1 MPPYGVH
8 ELLLKEREGSGAA
21 SSTTDSVDPSAQA
34 ALIRAVRDGDLERVR
49 YLLSRRNISL
59 LLRDEHDS
67 TPLYYAALCG
77 EFDICKL
84 LLESG
89 AKADEKVRR
98 RTS

>member
-21 SSTTDSVDPSAQA
+21 SSTSDSVDPSAQA

-49 YLLSRRNISL
+49 YLLSRKNVSL

-84 LLESG
+84 LLETG
-89 AKADEKVRR
+89 AKADEKV
-98 RTS
+98 